1 MESINEFILI
11 RDVGLDATGKLD
23 HKSLQLASRLKIP
36 HWLPVQALLGTAS
49 TGAVPA
55 VFVLIFKGEGD
66 FS

>member
-1 MESINEFILI
+1 MGE
-11 RDVGLDATGKLD
+11 
-23 HKSLQLASRLKIP
+23 LANFGCTELFCRSWISS
-36 HWLPVQALLGTAS
+36 WLPVRALLGTAS

>member
-1 MESINEFILI
+1 LLELVDRELGFIIGHIQVRILCVSNG
-11 RDVGLDATGKLD
+11 DVWVVLG
-23 HKSLQLASRLKIP
+23 P
-36 HWLPVQALLGTAS
+36 CWLPVQALLGTAS

>member
-1 MESINEFILI
+1 MFYALHF
-11 RDVGLDATGKLD
+11 GLW
-23 HKSLQLASRLKIP
+23 LAM
-36 HWLPVQALLGTAS
+36 QALLGTAS